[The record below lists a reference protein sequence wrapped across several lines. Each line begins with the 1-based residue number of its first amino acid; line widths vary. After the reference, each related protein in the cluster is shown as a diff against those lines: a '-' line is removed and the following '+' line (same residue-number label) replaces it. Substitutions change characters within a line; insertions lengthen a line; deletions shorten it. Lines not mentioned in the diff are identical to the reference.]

1 MKKQM
6 APWNRFLSLQAFL
19 QALRSL
25 HDLRTQRFPWSQ
37 RSRRS
42 PTALADPEW
51 GSFLQQCPLLAGLPP
66 AETAL
71 LRTMTEAFLHEKSI
85 VGIGLDPTPFQ
96 HYWIAAHACLP
107 TLHLGL
113 QAYRHWQTVL
123 LYPDTFVPEQEWMD
137 EAGILHQ
144 ATIAHA
150 GEAWERGPVIL
161 SWGDI
166 AEDPGIILHEM
177 LHTLDAANGSV
188 NGFPILPARVSRTQ
202 WTEAFTAAYTHFCT
216 GVEKAEQE
224 DDLPMDPYAA
234 TDPGEFLAVMG
245 EYFFLDPAQLH
256 STYPDL
262 YTLFRDYLALDPLSW
277 VSAGMADTR

>member
-1 MKKQM
+1 MNNVI
-6 APWNRFLSLQAFL
+6 ASWISLQPLRQFL
-19 QALRSL
+19 RV
-25 HDLRTQRFPWSQ
+25 LRTQGFFASWRSQ
-37 RSRRS
+37 GPHAVRTDREW
-42 PTALADPEW
+42 AD
-51 GSFLQQCPLLAGLPP
+51 FLQQCPWLAGLPP

-71 LRTMTEAFLHEKSI
+71 LRTQTEAFLHEKSI

-166 AEDPGIILHEM
+166 AEDPGIVLHEM

-202 WTEAFTAAYTHFCT
+202 WTEAFTAAYTHFCAWT
-216 GVEKAEQE
+216 EQADAEE
-224 DDLPMDPYAA
+224 DLPMDPYAA

-262 YTLFRDYLALDPLSW
+262 YALFRDYLGLDPLFW
-277 VSAGMADTR
+277 ASAGMADTR